1 MMVESATVAP
11 EEKVHRY
18 YGLKYTQPVGAMA
31 RLANVSVRTM
41 KDVLKLRSMG
51 YDGRIAQGWTVAQC
65 YADAG
70 QERTRRAA
78 PKVDD
83 LDDAVCEIKRLRGL
97 LLDLGVDPDG

>member
-1 MMVESATVAP
+1 MP
-11 EEKVHRY
+11 EEKPHRY
-18 YGLKYTQPVGAMA
+18 YGLKYTETVGAMA

-41 KDVLKLRSMG
+41 KDFLKLRAMG
-51 YDGRIAQGWTVAQC
+51 YEGRIAEGWTAAQC

-78 PKVDD
+78 PKVAD
-83 LDDAVCEIKRLRGL
+83 LDDAVYEIKRLREL